1 MGNLTSGAPLSRLV
15 SVPGSGWARSAANA
29 GNQRHLPRMAASLG
43 HVGIDDRFID
53 RVEGAATGPAEEAKL
68 REAFGHK

>member
-1 MGNLTSGAPLSRLV
+1 
-15 SVPGSGWARSAANA
+15 
-29 GNQRHLPRMAASLG
+29 MAASLG